1 MLDQGIYTLAND
13 VVYDQLVALLNS
25 IEVNISPD
33 IPVCVIPY
41 DDRLE
46 KVTAEI
52 RSRDNVTLFDNWSVI
67 RRWDDFVRRLW
78 EAHPQAKASKLNR
91 PRWYQGYVH
100 RKFASFNS
108 NFEKFVFFDAD
119 SLAMKS
125 TDDIFEKLNDYD
137 FVFDDWEH
145 KKAREV
151 TEINLELIGEKTQ
164 MSEDEIRSKIHCDS
178 FFGSTK
184 AWFGADQLEEL
195 EKRAIASGEINWIR
209 DRSWWSSSGLFC
221 YLTLA
226 LNPAPSMFNFT
237 QSSNEQ
243 ERTGNCADADPFVTI
258 DNILYNQDGLKPI
271 RRIHYMNYSSA
282 DFARLCRGEDVDI
295 RYKNV
300 FLHYRFLKQPEL
312 KKQPLK
318 APAVGTKIR
327 RKVDQFNAKVKRIF
341 VD

>member
-1 MLDQGIYTLAND
+1 MSDRGIYTLAND

-33 IPVCVIPY
+33 IPVCIIPY

-46 KVTAEI
+46 KVKGEI
-52 RSRDNVTLFDNWSVI
+52 ESRDNVTLFDNWSAI
-67 RRWDDFVRRLW
+67 HRWDDFVNRLW
-78 EAHPQAKASKLNR
+78 EAHPQAQASKLER
-91 PRWYQGYVH
+91 PAWYKGHVH
-100 RKFASFNS
+100 RKFAAFNGD
-108 NFEKFVFFDAD
+108 FEKFVFFDAD

-125 TDDIFEKLNDYD
+125 LDDMFEKLNDYD
-137 FVFDDWEH
+137 FVFNDWEH
-145 KKAREV
+145 KKARDV
-151 TEINLELIGEKTQ
+151 TEINLELIAEKTRI
-164 MSEDEIRSKIHCDS
+164 SEDEIRSKIHCDS

-184 AWFGADQLEEL
+184 SWFGADQLKDL
-195 EKRAIASGEINWIR
+195 EKRAIATGEINWIR

-237 QSSNEQ
+237 RSADEK
-243 ERTGNCADADPFVTI
+243 ERTGNCADADPFVNI

-271 RRIHYMNYSSA
+271 HRIHYMNYSSA
-282 DFARLCRGEDVDI
+282 DFARLCGGEDVDI
-295 RYKNV
+295 RHKNV

-312 KKQPLK
+312 QKRPLK
-318 APAVGTKIR
+318 APALGTKIR
-327 RKVDQFNAKVKRIF
+327 RNVDQLNAKVKKLF